1 MTSERVALVS
11 LGSEVV
17 RCGLCA
23 MLRELGTLDEVV
35 GSSCVDQS
43 MGILHSGRPTLLVL
57 SDTPEPQR
65 AEKLAR
71 TASDLGVRVLL
82 VLRTASDRTLAQV
95 APIPA
100 DGYLLENV
108 LTRET
113 LSSALSDLES
123 GLVPMPG
130 AVARKLMA
138 QIGPDTRSREA
149 APAPREETPD
159 ALLSC
164 REMEA
169 LALLAEGL
177 SNKQIARRLGIS
189 EHGAKRHVANILA
202 KLNCPNRTLATAVAI
217 SRGLVRDPGDPG
229 NSRRPRG

>member
-23 MLRELGTLDEVV
+23 MLRELDTLDDVV

-57 SDTPEPQR
+57 SDSPEPQR

-82 VLRTASDRTLAQV
+82 VLRTASDKTLAQV

-138 QIGPDTRSREA
+138 QVGPGSE
-149 APAPREETPD
+149 PREPRADKPD
-159 ALLSC
+159 APLSC

-169 LALLAEGL
+169 LALLVEGL

-217 SRGLVRDPGDPG
+217 SRGLVRDPGDA
-229 NSRRPRG
+229 RRPRG